1 MNFFLFFFGRAQN
14 FDFKGLL
21 SGIRT
26 WLVAVAVAA
35 VVVAAVAAVAVVAA
49 RSRHAYANVFCLRK
63 PVVITEGASI
73 QTRVKRRHENRGA
86 PALGCIRGELFLRN
100 CACFWTFCRSRK
112 CRKNKRS
119 LTWACGEL
127 FIEAETLKKVQL

>member
-1 MNFFLFFFGRAQN
+1 M
-14 FDFKGLL
+14 
-21 SGIRT
+21 
-26 WLVAVAVAA
+26 AVAVAA

-100 CACFWTFCRSRK
+100 CAFGRFVVLENVEKQTQFHLSVRRV
-112 CRKNKRS
+112 
-119 LTWACGEL
+119 LY
-127 FIEAETLKKVQL
+127 